1 MKFTKMQGAGND
13 YVYVDCTVEPID
25 NAEAVARFVSD
36 RHFGIGSDGL
46 VLIKKSD
53 RADFFMAMYNADGS
67 QAQMCGNAIRC
78 VAKYVYDNGLTDKKS
93 IAIDTL
99 AGIKYIELNIDE
111 NSNKVVSAVVNM
123 GSPILKSSEIPVK
136 LPGQNISG
144 VLDTDIEDAVVNNKL
159 VVSGKEY
166 NVTCVSM
173 GNPHCVV
180 FVDDDFDMD
189 NFQIEDTAPAFENHE
204 MFPER
209 INTEFVKV
217 RDRQNLIMRVWERG
231 AGETLACGTGACA
244 VLVAAVLNGLSDD
257 SAVVHLLGG
266 DLKIKWDRK
275 NNLVY
280 MEGPA
285 VTVFEGCI
293 DIQGLV

>member
-111 NSNKVVSAVVNM
+111 NSNKAVSAVVNM

-144 VLDTDIEDAVVNNKL
+144 VLDTDIEDAVVNKKL

-180 FVDDDFDMD
+180 FVDDEFDMD

-244 VLVAAVLNGLSDD
+244 VLVAAVLNDLSDD